1 MHYGA
6 PYVQATIGDDFYHPW
21 SEQADKINEIVYSN
35 ASFNLESD
43 ARFDIPN
50 FSRKTMVTSS
60 HAAFSPS
67 STESVELINFNN
79 KAITSFDA
87 QDKDNNY

>member
-1 MHYGA
+1 MVGYGIYVKQFYECSVFKNNVIYNMTYGA
-6 PYVQATIGDDFYHPW
+6 PYVQASIDDDFYHPW

-50 FSRKTMVTSS
+50 F
-60 HAAFSPS
+60 
-67 STESVELINFNN
+67 
-79 KAITSFDA
+79 
-87 QDKDNNY
+87 